1 MHGGRLLSFSRWVL
15 VLRFDARRFAAAS
28 PLHVAHAHG
37 PRPRCRADTPQSW
50 APATQVTPENQRI
63 MTPVADNAPASV
75 DLAKKPSLDSPRCG
89 PGRLCQPHLL
99 SIFIAFLAVVGMGG
113 GGAAALVFKALLP
126 AATALP
132 PPPSTAATLRQN
144 LEAACIH
151 GSSGRVIVELTAA
164 SVTRHHPRSL
174 KGSVR
179 AFVNEFNTANK
190 AARTSDILA
199 PSFIPQVVLRG
210 FVALVSDPIL
220 ARLAHHEAV
229 KTVEADCLFK
239 LAQPHVAS
247 SSVRQWVRL
256 LRDPR
261 TAFTPMFTPPN

>member
-1 MHGGRLLSFSRWVL
+1 MRLADGARLTLRLPAQGTPLSPKNR
-15 VLRFDARRFAAAS
+15 
-28 PLHVAHAHG
+28 
-37 PRPRCRADTPQSW
+37 
-50 APATQVTPENQRI
+50 
-63 MTPVADNAPASV
+63 
-75 DLAKKPSLDSPRCG
+75 AKKPSLDSPRCG

-126 AATALP
+126 AATAQP

-220 ARLAHHEAV
+220 ARLAHHEAI

-256 LRDPR
+256 LKDPR
-261 TAFTPMFTPPN
+261 TAFTPMFAPPN